1 MSSPIAQSNSS
12 SSNQQSQQ
20 KSNAVGSNSASS
32 GGVNNATHDSNKNVS
47 GTTTTAAGAGAVAAA
62 GSNNTAAATT
72 AATTTAGSASS
83 GGGGGAPQ
91 SPTKR
96 STISTKERVID
107 SVPFPPSRKLTCA
120 DVFDARSGKP
130 QHDVL
135 KQHFILEGRI
145 EESAALRII
154 QEGATLLR
162 QEKTMIDIEAPVTV
176 CGDIHGQFYDLMKL
190 FEIGGSPATTKYLF
204 LGDYVDRGYFSIE
217 CVLYLWS
224 LKITYPQ
231 TLFLL
236 RGNHECRHLTE
247 YFTFKQECKIKYSER
262 VYDAC
267 MDAFDCLPLAALM
280 NQQFLCVHGGLS
292 PEIHELEDIRRL
304 DRFKEPPA
312 FGPMCDLLWS
322 DPLEDFGNEKNSD
335 FYTHNSVRGCSY
347 FYSYAACCD
356 FLQNN
361 NLLSIIRA
369 HEAQDAGYRMYRKS
383 QTTGFPSLIT
393 IFSAPNYLDVY
404 NNKAAV
410 LKYENNVMNIRQF
423 NCSPH
428 PYWLPNFMDVFT
440 WSLPFVG
447 EKVTE
452 MLVNVLNICS
462 DDELMTE
469 ESEEPLSDDE
479 AALRKEVIRNK
490 IRAIGKMARVFSVLR
505 EESESV
511 LQLKGLTPTGALPLG
526 ALSGGKQSLKNAM
539 QGFSPNHKITSF
551 AEAKGLDAVNERM
564 PPRRDATP
572 SPAEEGQKTLSAA
585 AAAAANANAN
595 SING

>member
-1 MSSPIAQSNSS
+1 MSSNS
-12 SSNQQSQQ
+12 Q
-20 KSNAVGSNSASS
+20 KL
-32 GGVNNATHDSNKNVS
+32 
-47 GTTTTAAGAGAVAAA
+47 
-62 GSNNTAAATT
+62 
-72 AATTTAGSASS
+72 
-83 GGGGGAPQ
+83 
-91 SPTKR
+91 PTMD
-96 STISTKERVID
+96 RVIK
-107 SVPFPPSRKLTCA
+107 SKPSLLFLFTVVAMCTREELMKEKNIEGKTYEFLFAVPFPPSHKLTVA
-120 DVFDARSGKP
+120 EVFDSRSGKP
-130 QHDVL
+130 RPDVL

-145 EESAALRII
+145 DETAALRIVND
-154 QEGATLLR
+154 GAQLLR
-162 QEKTMIDIEAPVTV
+162 AEKTMIDIEAPVTV

-190 FEIGGSPATTKYLF
+190 FEVGGPPATTKYLF

-217 CVLYLWS
+217 CVLYLWA
-224 LKITYPQ
+224 LKLCHPN

-292 PEIHELEDIRRL
+292 PEIHNLEDIRKL

-322 DPLEDFGNEKNSD
+322 DPLEDFGNEKNAEHFS
-335 FYTHNSVRGCSY
+335 HNSVRGCSY

-462 DDELMTE
+462 DDELM
-469 ESEEPLSDDE
+469 SDGDEGLEE
-479 AALRKEVIRNK
+479 AANLRKEVIRNK

-511 LQLKGLTPTGALPLG
+511 LQLKGLTPTGSLPLG
-526 ALSGGKQSLKNAM
+526 ALSGGKTSLKNAL
-539 QGFSPNHKITSF
+539 QGFSPTHKITTF
-551 AEAKGLDAVNERM
+551 AEAKGLDAINERM
-564 PPRRDATP
+564 PPRKDAPPTP
-572 SPAEEGQKTLSAA
+572 SPGASEDKPPPSLVRSEPQPTVT
-585 AAAAANANAN
+585 NAH
-595 SING
+595 S

>member
-1 MSSPIAQSNSS
+1 VAPPGTMSTNPTT
-12 SSNQQSQQ
+12 
-20 KSNAVGSNSASS
+20 NSAPAE
-32 GGVNNATHDSNKNVS
+32 G
-47 GTTTTAAGAGAVAAA
+47 AAA
-62 GSNNTAAATT
+62 PAAKPKMPTT
-72 AATTTAGSASS
+72 
-83 GGGGGAPQ
+83 
-91 SPTKR
+91 
-96 STISTKERVID
+96 ERVIK
-107 SVPFPPSRKLTCA
+107 SVPFPPSNKLSMGE
-120 DVFDARSGKP
+120 VFDSRTNKP
-130 QHDVL
+130 KPEVL
-135 KQHFILEGRI
+135 KQHFILEGRVDEHTALKI
-145 EESAALRII
+145 INEGAAL
-154 QEGATLLR
+154 LR
-162 QEKTMIDIEAPVTV
+162 SEKTMIELEAPVTV

-190 FEIGGSPATTKYLF
+190 FEVGGPPASTKYLF

-217 CVLYLWS
+217 CVLYLWA
-224 LKITYPQ
+224 LKLCYPQ

-247 YFTFKQECKIKYSER
+247 YFTFKQECKIKYTER

-267 MDAFDCLPLAALM
+267 MEAFDCLPLAALM

-292 PEIHELEDIRRL
+292 PEIHTLDDIRKL

-322 DPLEDFGNEKNSD
+322 DPLEDFGSEKNAEHFS
-335 FYTHNSVRGCSY
+335 HNSVRGCSY
-347 FYSYAACCD
+347 FYSYAASCD
-356 FLQNN
+356 FLQQN

-452 MLVNVLNICS
+452 MLVNILNICS
-462 DDELMTE
+462 DDELMSD
-469 ESEEPLSDDE
+469 SEEQGETE
-479 AALRKEVIRNK
+479 AQQRKEVIRNK

-505 EESESV
+505 EESEQV

-526 ALSGGKQSLKNAM
+526 ALSGGKTSLMGALH
-539 QGFSPNHKITSF
+539 GFSPNHKITSF
-551 AEAKGLDAVNERM
+551 EEAKDLDLQNERM
-564 PPRRDATP
+564 PPRKDASSEA
-572 SPAEEGQKTLSAA
+572 SPVDGPAKTNNSQ
-585 AAAAANANAN
+585 NAF
-595 SING
+595 SS

>member
-1 MSSPIAQSNSS
+1 MSE
-12 SSNQQSQQ
+12 
-20 KSNAVGSNSASS
+20 
-32 GGVNNATHDSNKNVS
+32 NKPNEEPKLS
-47 GTTTTAAGAGAVAAA
+47 TTD
-62 GSNNTAAATT
+62 
-72 AATTTAGSASS
+72 
-83 GGGGGAPQ
+83 
-91 SPTKR
+91 
-96 STISTKERVID
+96 RVVK
-107 SVPFPPSRKLTCA
+107 SVPFPPSHRLTA
-120 DVFDARSGKP
+120 KEVFDSEGKP
-130 QHDVL
+130 KVDIL
-135 KQHFILEGRI
+135 KAHLTKEGRV
-145 EESAALRII
+145 EEAVALRLIS
-154 QEGATLLR
+154 EGAAILRSEKNLL
-162 QEKTMIDIEAPVTV
+162 DIEAPVTV
-176 CGDIHGQFYDLMKL
+176 CGDIHGQFFDLMKL
-190 FEIGGSPATTKYLF
+190 FEVGGSPANTRYLF

-217 CVLYLWS
+217 CVLYLWA
-224 LKITYPQ
+224 LKILYPK

-292 PEIHELEDIRRL
+292 PEITNLDDIRKL

-312 FGPMCDLLWS
+312 YGPMCDLLWS
-322 DPLEDFGNEKNSD
+322 DPLEDFGNEKTQD
-335 FYTHNSVRGCSY
+335 HFTHNTVRGCSY
-347 FYSYAACCD
+347 FYSYPAVCD
-356 FLQNN
+356 FLQHN
-361 NLLSIIRA
+361 NLLSVIRA

-452 MLVNVLNICS
+452 MLVNVLSICS
-462 DDELMTE
+462 NDELTTDE
-469 ESEEPLSDDE
+469 EIDGEFQRREMRKRATAS
-479 AALRKEVIRNK
+479 ARKEVIRNK

-511 LQLKGLTPTGALPLG
+511 LTLKGLTPTGMLPSG
-526 ALSGGKQSLKNAM
+526 VLSGGKEKLQNAIK
-539 QGFSPNHKITSF
+539 GFSPQHKITSF
-551 AEAKGLDAVNERM
+551 EEAKGLDRINERM
-564 PPRRDATP
+564 PPRRDALP
-572 SPAEEGQKTLSAA
+572 SDASLNSLNRGLS
-585 AAAAANANAN
+585 
-595 SING
+595 SESNGTDAKGGGSGNIQ

>member
-1 MSSPIAQSNSS
+1 MSSN
-12 SSNQQSQQ
+12 NQKLS
-20 KSNAVGSNSASS
+20 
-32 GGVNNATHDSNKNVS
+32 
-47 GTTTTAAGAGAVAAA
+47 TT
-62 GSNNTAAATT
+62 
-72 AATTTAGSASS
+72 
-83 GGGGGAPQ
+83 
-91 SPTKR
+91 
-96 STISTKERVID
+96 ERVIKA
-107 SVPFPPSRKLTCA
+107 VPFPPSAKLTTEQ
-120 DVFDARSGKP
+120 VFDSRGRPKP
-130 QHDVL
+130 DVL

-145 EESAALRII
+145 DEAAALRII
-154 QEGATLLR
+154 NDGAQLLKS
-162 QEKTMIDIEAPVTV
+162 EKTMIDIEAPVTV

-190 FEIGGSPATTKYLF
+190 FEVGGPPASTKYLF

-217 CVLYLWS
+217 CVLYLWA
-224 LKITYPQ
+224 LKLCHPT

-292 PEIHELEDIRRL
+292 PEIHNLDDIRKL

-322 DPLEDFGNEKNSD
+322 DPLEDFGNEKNAEHFS
-335 FYTHNSVRGCSY
+335 HNSVRGCSY

-462 DDELMTE
+462 DDELMSDGDDALE
-469 ESEEPLSDDE
+469 EVLLQNKIYTIQDMGSTAKVIIKQKN
-479 AALRKEVIRNK
+479 AANLRKEVIRNK

-511 LQLKGLTPTGALPLG
+511 LQLKGLTPTGSLPLG
-526 ALSGGKQSLKNAM
+526 ALSGGKTSLKNAL

-551 AEAKGLDAVNERM
+551 AEAKGLDAINERM
-564 PPRRDATP
+564 PPRKDAPP
-572 SPAEEGQKTLSAA
+572 SPAVEEKAPPSTATPATTPSTTAASAA
-585 AAAAANANAN
+585 SPANANAPPAPAN
-595 SING
+595 AHS

>member
-1 MSSPIAQSNSS
+1 MSSPAAQSNSS
-12 SSNQQSQQ
+12 SSQSQSAAQQQQQQQNQ
-20 KSNAVGSNSASS
+20 KANVNNTHDNKNASATTGTAGGSGSGSVGSGTGGSSAAGTQQQGQGGTSS
-32 GGVNNATHDSNKNVS
+32 GPT
-47 GTTTTAAGAGAVAAA
+47 
-62 GSNNTAAATT
+62 
-72 AATTTAGSASS
+72 
-83 GGGGGAPQ
+83 

-107 SVPFPPSRKLTCA
+107 SVAFPPSRKLTCA
-120 DVFDARSGKP
+120 DVFDARTGKP

-162 QEKTMIDIEAPVTV
+162 TEKTMIDIEAPVTV

-280 NQQFLCVHGGLS
+280 NQH
-292 PEIHELEDIRRL
+292 
-304 DRFKEPPA
+304 
-312 FGPMCDLLWS
+312 
-322 DPLEDFGNEKNSD
+322 
-335 FYTHNSVRGCSY
+335 
-347 FYSYAACCD
+347 
-356 FLQNN
+356 
-361 NLLSIIRA
+361 
-369 HEAQDAGYRMYRKS
+369 
-383 QTTGFPSLIT
+383 
-393 IFSAPNYLDVY
+393 
-404 NNKAAV
+404 
-410 LKYENNVMNIRQF
+410 IRQF

-572 SPAEEGQKTLSAA
+572 SPAEEGQKSLSAA

>member
-1 MSSPIAQSNSS
+1 MSAKEQNKLSTTERPV
-12 SSNQQSQQ
+12 
-20 KSNAVGSNSASS
+20 KAVPYPP
-32 GGVNNATHDSNKNVS
+32 
-47 GTTTTAAGAGAVAAA
+47 GTRLSV
-62 GSNNTAAATT
+62 
-72 AATTTAGSASS
+72 
-83 GGGGGAPQ
+83 
-91 SPTKR
+91 
-96 STISTKERVID
+96 KELYVDGRP
-107 SVPFPPSRKLTCA
+107 SVE
-120 DVFDARSGKP
+120 
-130 QHDVL
+130 VL
-135 KQHFILEGRI
+135 KAHLVKEGRL
-145 EESAALRII
+145 EEEAALQII
-154 QEGATLLR
+154 NEGASILR
-162 QEKTMIDIEAPVTV
+162 QEKCMLEVEAPITV
-176 CGDIHGQFYDLMKL
+176 CGDVHGQFFDLMKL
-190 FEIGGSPATTKYLF
+190 FEVGGSPSNTRYLF

-217 CVLYLWS
+217 CVLYLWA
-224 LKITYPQ
+224 LKINHPK

-247 YFTFKQECKIKYSER
+247 YFTFKQECKIKYSEK

-267 MDAFDCLPLAALM
+267 MEAFDCLPLAALL

-292 PEIHELEDIRRL
+292 PEITCLDDIRKL

-322 DPLEDFGNEKNSD
+322 DPGEDYGSEKTQEH
-335 FYTHNSVRGCSY
+335 FCHNSVRGCSY
-347 FYSYAACCD
+347 FYSYPAVCD
-356 FLQNN
+356 FLMNN
-361 NLLSIIRA
+361 NLLSVIRA

-462 DDELMTE
+462 DDELL
-469 ESEEPLSDDE
+469 SEGDDTCE
-479 AALRKEVIRNK
+479 GGAPAVRKEVIRNK

-505 EESESV
+505 EENESV
-511 LQLKGLTPTGALPLG
+511 LQLKGLTPTGTLPLG
-526 ALSGGKQSLKNAM
+526 VLSGGRKTLQSATVEAEEARAI
-539 QGFSPNHKITSF
+539 QGFKPQHRIQSF
-551 AEAKGLDAVNERM
+551 EEARGLDRINERM
-564 PPRRDATP
+564 PPRRDSNQHEAAP
-572 SPAEEGQKTLSAA
+572 SLNNLPASTGPPDKNGT
-585 AAAAANANAN
+585 NAQA
-595 SING
+595 

>member
-1 MSSPIAQSNSS
+1 A
-12 SSNQQSQQ
+12 
-20 KSNAVGSNSASS
+20 
-32 GGVNNATHDSNKNVS
+32 
-47 GTTTTAAGAGAVAAA
+47 
-62 GSNNTAAATT
+62 
-72 AATTTAGSASS
+72 
-83 GGGGGAPQ
+83 
-91 SPTKR
+91 
-96 STISTKERVID
+96 
-107 SVPFPPSRKLTCA
+107 VPFPPTQRLTLKE
-120 DVFDARSGKP
+120 VFEDGKP
-130 QHDVL
+130 RLDVL
-135 KQHFILEGRI
+135 KSHLVKEGRL
-145 EESAALRII
+145 EEDAALKII
-154 QEGATLLR
+154 NDGAAILR
-162 QEKTMIDIEAPVTV
+162 HEKTMIEVEAPITV
-176 CGDIHGQFYDLMKL
+176 CGDIHGQFFDLMKL
-190 FEIGGSPATTKYLF
+190 FEVGGSPNNTRYLF

-224 LKITYPQ
+224 LKINHPK

-247 YFTFKQECKIKYSER
+247 YFTFKQECKYQRCKDLNILMCCDQVCVLIFAPVLRTSTPSVCVR
-262 VYDAC
+262 CRSFRRRCPDLVYV
-267 MDAFDCLPLAALM
+267 F
-280 NQQFLCVHGGLS
+280 Q
-292 PEIHELEDIRRL
+292 L

-322 DPLEDFGNEKNSD
+322 DPSEDYGNEKTLEH
-335 FYTHNSVRGCSY
+335 FAHNTVRGCSY
-347 FYSYAACCD
+347 FYSYPAVCE

-361 NLLSIIRA
+361 SLLSVIRA

-452 MLVNVLNICS
+452 MLVNILNICS
-462 DDELMTE
+462 DDELI
-469 ESEEPLSDDE
+469 SDGDE
-479 AALRKEVIRNK
+479 TLEGGTTVRKEIIRNK

-511 LQLKGLTPTGALPLG
+511 LTLKGLTPTGTLPLG
-526 ALSGGKQSLKNAM
+526 VLSGGRQTLQTGDRGLTLPSRPFSPAAIR
-539 QGFSPNHKITSF
+539 GFSPQHKIRSF
-551 AEAKGLDAVNERM
+551 EEARGLDRINERM
-564 PPRRDATP
+564 PPRKDSMHSDGPVNLVT
-572 SPAEEGQKTLSAA
+572 STNSADK
-585 AAAAANANAN
+585 
-595 SING
+595 NGTG

>member
-1 MSSPIAQSNSS
+1 GRMLNIFDPQLSPH
-12 SSNQQSQQ
+12 
-20 KSNAVGSNSASS
+20 
-32 GGVNNATHDSNKNVS
+32 T
-47 GTTTTAAGAGAVAAA
+47 
-62 GSNNTAAATT
+62 
-72 AATTTAGSASS
+72 
-83 GGGGGAPQ
+83 
-91 SPTKR
+91 
-96 STISTKERVID
+96 
-107 SVPFPPSRKLTCA
+107 VPFPPSHRLTA
-120 DVFDARSGKP
+120 KEVFDNDGKP
-130 QHDVL
+130 RVDIL
-135 KQHFILEGRI
+135 KAHLMKEGRL
-145 EESAALRII
+145 EESVALRII
-154 QEGATLLR
+154 TEGASILR
-162 QEKTMIDIEAPVTV
+162 QEKNLLDIDAPVTV
-176 CGDIHGQFYDLMKL
+176 CGDIHGQFFDLMKL
-190 FEIGGSPATTKYLF
+190 FEVGGSPANTRYLF

-217 CVLYLWS
+217 CVLYLWA
-224 LKITYPQ
+224 LKILYPK

-292 PEIHELEDIRRL
+292 PEINTLDDIRKT
-304 DRFKEPPA
+304 DSKNPPLLMDH
-312 FGPMCDLLWS
+312 GDILWS
-322 DPLEDFGNEKNSD
+322 APWRILGNEKTQKH
-335 FYTHNSVRGCSY
+335 FTTHSQGVITFLTAVCE
-347 FYSYAACCD
+347 
-356 FLQNN
+356 FLQHN
-361 NLLSIIRA
+361 NLLSILRA

-462 DDELMTE
+462 DDELG
-469 ESEEPLSDDE
+469 SEEDGFDGAT
-479 AALRKEVIRNK
+479 AAARKEVIRNK

-511 LQLKGLTPTGALPLG
+511 LTLKGLTPTGMLPSG
-526 ALSGGKQSLKNAM
+526 VLSGGKQTLQSAIK
-539 QGFSPNHKITSF
+539 GFSPQHKITSF
-551 AEAKGLDAVNERM
+551 EEAKGLDRINERM
-564 PPRRDATP
+564 PPRRDAMP
-572 SPAEEGQKTLSAA
+572 SDTNL
-585 AAAAANANAN
+585 N
-595 SING
+595 SINKALASETNGTDSNGSNSSNIQ

>member
-1 MSSPIAQSNSS
+1 A
-12 SSNQQSQQ
+12 
-20 KSNAVGSNSASS
+20 
-32 GGVNNATHDSNKNVS
+32 
-47 GTTTTAAGAGAVAAA
+47 
-62 GSNNTAAATT
+62 
-72 AATTTAGSASS
+72 
-83 GGGGGAPQ
+83 
-91 SPTKR
+91 
-96 STISTKERVID
+96 
-107 SVPFPPSRKLTCA
+107 VPFPPTQRLTLKE
-120 DVFDARSGKP
+120 VFEDGKP
-130 QHDVL
+130 RLDVL
-135 KQHFILEGRI
+135 KSHLVKEGRL
-145 EESAALRII
+145 EEDAALKII
-154 QEGATLLR
+154 NDGAAILR
-162 QEKTMIDIEAPVTV
+162 HEKTMIEVEAPITV
-176 CGDIHGQFYDLMKL
+176 CGDIHGQFFDLMKL
-190 FEIGGSPATTKYLF
+190 FEVGGSPNNTRYLF

-224 LKITYPQ
+224 LKINHPK

-247 YFTFKQECKIKYSER
+247 YFTFKQECKYQQCCGKAWASIFVLLSGIRAVKT
-262 VYDAC
+262 C
-267 MDAFDCLPLAALM
+267 CLGGSPATAPADVVSPL
-280 NQQFLCVHGGLS
+280 Q
-292 PEIHELEDIRRL
+292 L

-322 DPLEDFGNEKNSD
+322 DPSEDYGNEKTLEH
-335 FYTHNSVRGCSY
+335 FAHNTVRGCSY
-347 FYSYAACCD
+347 FYSYPAVCE

-361 NLLSIIRA
+361 SLLSVIRA

-452 MLVNVLNICS
+452 MLVNILNICS
-462 DDELMTE
+462 DDELI
-469 ESEEPLSDDE
+469 SDGDE
-479 AALRKEVIRNK
+479 TLEGGTTVRKEIIRNK

-511 LQLKGLTPTGALPLG
+511 LTLKGLTPTGTLPLG
-526 ALSGGKQSLKNAM
+526 VLSGGRQTLQTGEAPSDTSSLCSLPSAAIR
-539 QGFSPNHKITSF
+539 GFSPQHKIRSF
-551 AEAKGLDAVNERM
+551 EEARGLDRINERM
-564 PPRRDATP
+564 PPRKDSLHSDGPVSLLT
-572 SPAEEGQKTLSAA
+572 SNSADK
-585 AAAAANANAN
+585 
-595 SING
+595 NGTG